1 MKSAAND
8 CLGSTPWR
16 DDLFITQVKNIC
28 ANSAREYDFLH
39 RLLLMSGRLTGGDLT
54 LAAFLRWISDEV
66 ELARRR
72 EKLRRSFYQYADIV

>member
-1 MKSAAND
+1 PDLARRVVRHFLSPEIQSILGRNGVGLPVLKSAAND

-54 LAAFLRWISDEV
+54 L
-66 ELARRR
+66 
-72 EKLRRSFYQYADIV
+72 